1 MGIPKQPGRRP
12 RGGLERQILACL
24 SAAGRALTPG
34 EVLAEI
40 DGSLAYT
47 TVMTTL
53 SRLHDKGILD
63 RQPAGRAYAYSLAR
77 DPAALQSVAV
87 AQRMRKLLEA
97 GDDRAGVLAR
107 FVADLAPE
115 DERLLA
121 DLLSDLLSADAPP
134 RDDGSASGR
143 G

>member
-1 MGIPKQPGRRP
+1 VTGGVSKQTGRRP

-34 EVLAEI
+34 EVLAET
-40 DGSLAYT
+40 DSNLAYT

-53 SRLHDKGILD
+53 SRLHENGILD

-77 DPAALQSVAV
+77 DPAAPQSVAV

-97 GDDRAGVLAR
+97 AND
-107 FVADLAPE
+107 
-115 DERLLA
+115 RLLA
-121 DLLSDLLSADAPP
+121 DLLNDLKSDDAAL
-134 RDDGSASGR
+134 RDDGSAGDRGR
-143 G
+143 R